1 MNPAQLR
8 VAMAGLKAGDWA
20 VSLAGAVLVAALAAI
35 CWRQGSA
42 GRVLIRSAGKP
53 FAELSLSIPQR
64 IAVPGPLGV
73 TEIEIRNGV
82 VRVARDPGPRQLC
95 VHQGWLTRA
104 GQLAICLPNRVS
116 IEVVGRDRSHDSLAY

>member
-1 MNPAQLR
+1 MSRANWR
-8 VAMAGLKAGDWA
+8 KAMASLKAGDWL
-20 VSLAGAVLVAALAAI
+20 VSLAGILLVTALAAI
-35 CWRQGSA
+35 CWGQGSA

-53 FAELSLSIPQR
+53 FAELSLHRPQR

-73 TEIEIRNGV
+73 TEIEIDKGV

-116 IEVVGRDRSHDSLAY
+116 IEVVGRDRRHDSLAY